1 MTSRGLA
8 TMRVLR
14 ELGADVVV
22 SECLP
27 EGRAAMSQGMI
38 ATAKQHARAAT
49 RELDPHISDGRD
61 IVVVEPSSLSMF
73 RRDFARLLD
82 SKDRF
87 ERFRKRAFDPVEYV
101 VQILKKTGRK
111 PADAFDISKS
121 KVGHRLF
128 FHAHCQQKTIGAAE
142 PTIHLLREIGFDVVT
157 SNVECCGMAGSF
169 GYKKDFYE
177 LSLAVGTDLF
187 GQVVQQDR
195 DGGARQLI
203 ASGTSCTEQLHA
215 GFHPMELLVTLIEP
229 QKESDKTA
237 KDAEDAE
244 VEADLEAL
252 KRSKRE
258 ASKS

>member
-1 MTSRGLA
+1 M
-8 TMRVLR
+8 V
-14 ELGADVVV
+14 
-22 SECLP
+22 
-27 EGRAAMSQGMI
+27 
-38 ATAKQHARAAT
+38 K
-49 RELDPHISDGRD
+49 
-61 IVVVEPSSLSMF
+61 
-73 RRDFARLLD
+73 
-82 SKDRF
+82 
-87 ERFRKRAFDPVEYV
+87 
-101 VQILKKTGRK
+101 ILKATGRL
-111 PADAFDISKS
+111 PAAVFDISKS

-128 FHAHCQQKTIGAAE
+128 YHAHCQQKTIGAAD
-142 PTIHLLREIGFDVVT
+142 PTVQLLTDIGFDVVT

-169 GYKKDFYE
+169 GYKKDFYD
-177 LSLAVGTDLF
+177 LSLAVGADLF

-215 GFHPMELLVTLIEP
+215 GFERKILHPMELLETLIER
-229 QKESDKTA
+229 QKESDKVA